1 MSNYTVFSDLVGK
14 TITSIVGGQGDEQ
27 LTIETGDDKI
37 YRMYHNQD
45 CCEHVY
51 LEDIAGD
58 LSDLVGSP
66 ILTAEESSSEVL
78 PEGLDREPY
87 HYRESE
93 EWTFY
98 RISTAK
104 GLVVIRWYGAS
115 DYYSTRVDF
124 VEM

>member
-78 PEGLDREPY
+78 P
-87 HYRESE
+87 
-93 EWTFY
+93 
-98 RISTAK
+98 
-104 GLVVIRWYGAS
+104 
-115 DYYSTRVDF
+115 
-124 VEM
+124 

>member
-37 YRMYHNQD
+37 YR
-45 CCEHVY
+45 
-51 LEDIAGD
+51 
-58 LSDLVGSP
+58 
-66 ILTAEESSSEVL
+66 
-78 PEGLDREPY
+78 
-87 HYRESE
+87 
-93 EWTFY
+93 
-98 RISTAK
+98 ISTAK